1 MAYSPWGRKESN
13 MMERLAYRV
22 VWICLFHFYEN
33 DINILIVI
41 AVKLYLA
48 LGSLEMSTIMS
59 IPIACALFHS
69 FSMVCSFQC
78 RGHFLSKR
86 TLSLASMDFSETV
99 VGRMGL

>member
-1 MAYSPWGRKESN
+1 MT
-13 MMERLAYRV
+13 ERLAYRV

-33 DINILIVI
+33 DINILIGI

-86 TLSLASMDFSETV
+86 TLSLPSMDFFRDT
-99 VGRMGL
+99 GGKDGLMKR